1 MTQVIIDDIIP
12 RTQLVAAAG
21 QTVFNTNWTVN
32 ATTDVVVYARADGV
46 EADDETQVVST
57 SDYIVT
63 LIGGS
68 QTVRV
73 TFLIGRTL
81 DDVIT
86 IVRNTPAERLN
97 LYINTNFVPSMLNND
112 FGILTLVDQQSQMYD
127 TVINPRYNV
136 SATIEPDSMLGGG
149 DIVLPILP
157 PGFGW
162 RKSFDGT
169 HIEAIS
175 IPDGGFAPAVATY
188 LIQVANAGLPNAQVM
203 ASLASGFVVNT
214 TSTGVQLSR
223 VFQGTAD
230 QIDIADADGIGGN
243 PVWSIADNVIL
254 GGTSGM
260 GLIRG
265 TTAERPL
272 TPGANTFF
280 RFNTTDEYLEYW
292 DGANWI
298 QIVEDAGVLIIHGTA
313 NQIDVDSTDPEEPIL
328 SLSATLDAPGTF
340 TIQGSTAVDEIIND
354 DTLATATATNLA
366 TALSIK
372 TYIDNKDI
380 GVETITGTTNEID
393 VDSTDPNNPV
403 LSLSA
408 TLDAPGTFTIQAST
422 AVDEIIND
430 DTLATATAT
439 NLATA
444 LSIKNYVDGL
454 DAGSVKSVT
463 GTANEID
470 VDNADPQNPV
480 LALSATLDAPGTF
493 TIQAST
499 AVDEI
504 INDDTMATATATNL
518 ATALSIKN
526 YVDGLIGTAVLSV
539 TGTANQIDV
548 DNTDPQNPILSL
560 SSTLVAP
567 GTVRVGNILLDTN
580 TISSVDTN
588 GDLIL
593 TPDGTGNL
601 VLDGLNWPQA
611 DGTAGYVLATDG
623 LGQLSWVVQ
632 SSGNPGGLDTQI
644 QYNNAGAFA
653 GDTGFTTDGAG
664 NLIITGSLN
673 IDNIEIDG
681 NTISS
686 TDTNGNLNLT
696 PNGTGDLVLD
706 GLNWPQADGT
716 AGYFLQTDGAG
727 QLSWQPVSSGSGT
740 VTAASINE
748 IAFYPANGD
757 TVDGIPTANSAM
769 FRTDASG
776 VPGWSASMTDGQLLI
791 GDTSGTPVAAN
802 LTAGPG
808 ISIANGPGTIQI
820 SGTGSG
826 IGWTEVTGTSQAMVA
841 DNGYVSNNAG
851 LVTLTLPTTAAFG
864 TAISIIGKGAGGW
877 AIAQNSGQNVQ
888 VGSVSSTVGAGGSVA
903 STNRFDSIDLL
914 CTTANTTW
922 TVQGGPQTT
931 GFTIV

>member
-1 MTQVIIDDIIP
+1 MTQVIIDDVIP
-12 RTQLVAAAG
+12 RTQLIAAAG
-21 QTVFNTNWTVN
+21 QTVFNTNWTAN
-32 ATTDVVVYARADGV
+32 ATTDILVYARADGV
-46 EADDETQVVST
+46 EPDDETQLVSS
-57 SDYIVT
+57 SDYNVT
-63 LIGGS
+63 FIGGS

-73 TFLIGRTL
+73 TFLVGRTL

-97 LYINTNFVPSMLNND
+97 LYINTNFVPSMLNED
-112 FGILTLVDQQSQMYD
+112 FGILTLVDQQAQMYD
-127 TVINPRYNV
+127 TVVTPHYNV
-136 SATIEPDSMLGGG
+136 SATIDPDSMLGGG
-149 DIVLPILP
+149 DVILPILP
-157 PGFGW
+157 PKFGW
-162 RKSFDGT
+162 RKNAAGT
-169 HIEAIS
+169 AIEAIS
-175 IPDGGFAPAVATY
+175 IPDGGFAPADATY
-188 LIQVANAGLPNAQVM
+188 LIQVADVDLPNAQAM
-203 ASLASGFVVNT
+203 AALASGFVVNT
-214 TSTGVQLSR
+214 TSTGVQLTR

-230 QIDIADADGIGGN
+230 QIDIADPDGIGGN

-313 NQIDVDSTDPEEPIL
+313 NQIDVDSTDPAEPIL

-366 TALSIK
+366 TALAIK

-380 GVETITGTTNEID
+380 GVETIVGTANEID

-408 TLDAPGTFTIQAST
+408 TLDAPGTFTVQGSVAIDS
-422 AVDEIIND
+422 IIDD
-430 DTLATATAT
+430 DTFGTATDT
-439 NLATA
+439 NIPTSESVKA
-444 LSIKNYVDGL
+444 YVDAQV
-454 DAGSVKSVT
+454 AGSVTSVT
-463 GTANEID
+463 GTEFQVLVDGTFGTPETGAITLTLPQDIAPVSSPEFVDLTLTGGNFLDANGNTMFD
-470 VDNADPQNPV
+470 L
-480 LALSATLDAPGTF
+480 LAVASSVNHLRAVPSATGFPPELRAVGTDTNVGYVFRTQAAGAFEFITQAPTSPF
-493 TIQAST
+493 TIYNGTLSQHTTVFSFANT
-499 AVDEI
+499 AAARTVTFQDA
-504 INDDTMATATATNL
+504 DGTL
-518 ATALSIKN
+518 AFVGDLAG
-526 YVDGLIGTAVLSV
+526 YVQSV

-560 SSTLVAP
+560 SSTLIAP
-567 GTVRVGNILLDTN
+567 GTIAVGNLLFDTN
-580 TISSVDTN
+580 TISSTDTN

-601 VLDGLNWPQA
+601 VLDG
-611 DGTAGYVLATDG
+611 V
-623 LGQLSWVVQ
+623 
-632 SSGNPGGLDTQI
+632 
-644 QYNNAGAFA
+644 
-653 GDTGFTTDGAG
+653 
-664 NLIITGSLN
+664 
-673 IDNIEIDG
+673 
-681 NTISS
+681 
-686 TDTNGNLNLT
+686 
-696 PNGTGDLVLD
+696 
-706 GLNWPQADGT
+706 NWPQADGT

-727 QLSWQPVSSGSGT
+727 QTSWQPVSGGSGT

-791 GDTSGTPVAAN
+791 GDTSGTPVPGT

-808 ISIANGPGTIQI
+808 ISIANGPGSITI

-826 IGWTEVTGTSQAMVA
+826 IGWTEVTGTTQAMAA
-841 DNGYVSNNAG
+841 DNGYVANNGA
-851 LVTLTLPTTAAFG
+851 LVVFTLPTTAAFG
-864 TAISIIGKGAGGW
+864 TVINLVGKGAGGW
-877 AIAQNSGQNVQ
+877 RIDQNSGQNIQ
-888 VGSVSSTVGAGGSVA
+888 VGSVSSTVGTGGSVA
-903 STNRFDSIDLL
+903 STNRFDSLELL
-914 CTTANTTW
+914 CTTADTTW
-922 TVQGGPQTT
+922 TVLGGPQTA